1 MVENDGRVRVLRVIA
16 RLNIGGPAKHVAL
29 LTKRLDPTV
38 YDTTLVCGKI
48 SPEEGDMGYYAEQM
62 GVQPIVLAGLR
73 RNISILDDVVVLWRM
88 YRLMRQLRPHIVHTH
103 TAKAG
108 FIGRFAAWMA
118 GVPVI
123 VHTFHGHVFTG
134 YFSPN
139 KVRVFLALERMVAR
153 ISDAILALTNSL
165 RKELSETYHITAKN
179 RIMVLPLGLDLQPFT
194 RMERMK
200 GGIRQQYKLDPLTP
214 LVGIV
219 GRLAP
224 VKNHALFLHAAQ
236 IILNQRP
243 NVRFLIVGDGE
254 LRAASQEL
262 ARELGIQD
270 AVIFAGWM
278 QDVRGVFADLNV
290 KVLCSHNEGT
300 SVSVIE
306 ALATSCPVVSTDV
319 GGMRDLL
326 EGGKLGRLVPP
337 DDAPALAQAI
347 LETIDNPPDPAVAR
361 QLMLDQY
368 GIERLLKDMDSLY
381 RGLLARKH
389 IDWHS

>member
-108 FIGRFAAWMA
+108 FIGRFAAWLA

-179 RIMVLPLGLDLQPFT
+179 RITVLPLGLDLQPFT

>member
-243 NVRFLIVGDGE
+243 NVKFLIVGDGE

>member
-108 FIGRFAAWMA
+108 FIGRFAAWLA

-179 RIMVLPLGLDLQPFT
+179 RITVLPLGLDLQPFT

-243 NVRFLIVGDGE
+243 NVKFLIVGDGE

-389 IDWHS
+389 INWHS

>member
-179 RIMVLPLGLDLQPFT
+179 RITVLPLGLDLQPFT

-243 NVRFLIVGDGE
+243 NVKFLIVGDGE

-389 IDWHS
+389 INWHS

>member
-108 FIGRFAAWMA
+108 FIGRFAAWLA

-179 RIMVLPLGLDLQPFT
+179 RITVLPLGLDLQPFT

-389 IDWHS
+389 INWHS

>member
-108 FIGRFAAWMA
+108 FIGRFAAWLA

-179 RIMVLPLGLDLQPFT
+179 RITVLPLGLDLQPFT

-243 NVRFLIVGDGE
+243 NVKFLIVGDGE

>member
-1 MVENDGRVRVLRVIA
+1 MVENDGRIRVLRVIA

-29 LTKRLDPTV
+29 LTKRLDPTF

-48 SPEEGDMGYYAEQM
+48 STDEGDMSYYAEQM
-62 GVQPIVLAGLR
+62 GVDPIIIDGLR
-73 RNISILDDVVVLWRM
+73 RNISLLDDLVVLWRM
-88 YRLMRQLRPHIVHTH
+88 YQLMRQVRPHIVHTH

-108 FIGRFAAWMA
+108 FIGRFAAWLA

-134 YFSPN
+134 YFSPT
-139 KVRVFLALERMVAR
+139 KVRVFLILERMVAR

-165 RKELSETYHITAKN
+165 RKELSETYRITAKN
-179 RIMVLPLGLDLQPFT
+179 RITVLPLGLDLQPFT
-194 RMERMK
+194 RVERMK
-200 GGIRQQYKLDPLTP
+200 GGIRQQYQLDSTTP

-224 VKNHALFLHAAQ
+224 VKNHALFLQAAQ
-236 IILNQRP
+236 IILKQRP
-243 NVRFLIVGDGE
+243 NVKFLIVGDGE
-254 LRAASQEL
+254 LRVASQDL
-262 ARELGIQD
+262 ARELGIQE
-270 AVIFAGWM
+270 AIIFSGWM
-278 QDVRGVFADLNV
+278 KDVRGVFADLNV
-290 KVLCSHNEGT
+290 KVLSSHNEGT

-337 DDAPALAQAI
+337 NDAPALAQAI
-347 LETIDNPPDPAVAR
+347 LDILDNPPDPTEAR
-361 QLMLDQY
+361 QRMLDQY
-368 GIERLLKDMDSLY
+368 SIERLLKDMDSLY
-381 RGLLARKH
+381 RGLLARKNIH
-389 IDWHS
+389 G

>member
-108 FIGRFAAWMA
+108 FIGRFAAWLA

-179 RIMVLPLGLDLQPFT
+179 RITVLPLGLDLQPFT

-243 NVRFLIVGDGE
+243 NVKFLIVGDGE

-389 IDWHS
+389 IEWHS

>member
-1 MVENDGRVRVLRVIA
+1 
-16 RLNIGGPAKHVAL
+16 
-29 LTKRLDPTV
+29 
-38 YDTTLVCGKI
+38 
-48 SPEEGDMGYYAEQM
+48 MGYYAEQM

-108 FIGRFAAWMA
+108 FIGRFAAWLA

-179 RIMVLPLGLDLQPFT
+179 RITVLPLGLDLQPFT

-300 SVSVIE
+300 S
-306 ALATSCPVVSTDV
+306 CFGD
-319 GGMRDLL
+319 
-326 EGGKLGRLVPP
+326 
-337 DDAPALAQAI
+337 
-347 LETIDNPPDPAVAR
+347 
-361 QLMLDQY
+361 
-368 GIERLLKDMDSLY
+368 
-381 RGLLARKH
+381 
-389 IDWHS
+389 

>member
-179 RIMVLPLGLDLQPFT
+179 RITVLPLGLDLQPFT

-243 NVRFLIVGDGE
+243 NVKFLIVGDGE

>member
-179 RIMVLPLGLDLQPFT
+179 RITVLPLGLDLQPFT